1 MFLFRITCI
10 EDDYKYF
17 AIVCILYIV
26 SLINDCIRKFVRY
39 NNPYYNNTFYTLME
53 TLVCI
58 LSVWIIF
65 F

>member
-1 MFLFRITCI
+1 MFLFRITRI

-17 AIVCILYIV
+17 AILFIFYIV

-39 NNPYYNNTFYTLME
+39 NNPYHNNTFYTLME

-58 LSVWIIF
+58 LSV
-65 F
+65 